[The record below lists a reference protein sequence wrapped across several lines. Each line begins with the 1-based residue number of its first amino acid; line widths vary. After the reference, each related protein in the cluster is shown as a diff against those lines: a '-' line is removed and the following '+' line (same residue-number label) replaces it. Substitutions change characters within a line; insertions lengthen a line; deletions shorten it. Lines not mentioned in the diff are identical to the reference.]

1 MNLIVWN
8 PRQKMKHCV
17 YFRFEQLQSWIIR
30 SENSPSTP
38 FREREEPERKKERRT
53 RLSVSLTFSDE
64 IIWQWMF
71 YCKSCVSN
79 ENTPGIQKDF
89 SARIFPI
96 ETVTTVLSTQIVRIR
111 FGKSIFIFSS
121 SFFFFAFYGFTCCAN
136 QYELCAFGSQRMNKL
151 KSNEVVK
158 EFIYFFVNGSFAS
171 KWIFSFQS

>member
-1 MNLIVWN
+1 MFTFVSNNYKVELFGVKI
-8 PRQKMKHCV
+8 HH
-17 YFRFEQLQSWIIR
+17 QLR
-30 SENSPSTP
+30 SEKEKNQK
-38 FREREEPERKKERRT
+38 EKKKEIRT

-111 FGKSIFIFSS
+111 FGKSIFIFSF